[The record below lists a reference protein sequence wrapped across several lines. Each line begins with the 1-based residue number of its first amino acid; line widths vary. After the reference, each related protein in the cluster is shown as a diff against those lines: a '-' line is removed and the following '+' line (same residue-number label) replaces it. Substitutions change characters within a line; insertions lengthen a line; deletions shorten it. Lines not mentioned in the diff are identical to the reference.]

1 MIAVVMDEEV
11 FLIDTIVSFFHF
23 VAGYQKWDTATCNWN
38 RATKFVSDYQS
49 GHSSV
54 SAKYSTPR
62 LWNMAVM
69 EFIDFTFVEKTE
81 NKRSKLKP
89 FFQLAQC
96 CVQREKNKTFWWN
109 QP

>member
-1 MIAVVMDEEV
+1 MTSVVMDEEV
-11 FLIDTIVSFFHF
+11 FLSDTIVSFFHF

-81 NKRSKLKP
+81 NKRNKLKP
-89 FFQLAQC
+89 FF
-96 CVQREKNKTFWWN
+96 T
-109 QP
+109 